1 MLLKSLLTGMAT
13 SFHDSSTITSV
24 CKHANEVLIKTL
36 NVQFCFS
43 KHVQH
48 RLYIN
53 KWQILRNV
61 KTFWNLCLGGS
72 LSNMINHFQPQE
84 YRISDAQSQKVR
96 LLVNASL
103 NWPNMCHI
111 CACLNVHTV
120 NCLAYFYYKIKKLY
134 CNIVVHDKV
143 HLYGSFS
150 QKTKRVVL
158 FSSIR
163 IFRGGNNS
171 ENVTVL

>member
-1 MLLKSLLTGMAT
+1 
-13 SFHDSSTITSV
+13 
-24 CKHANEVLIKTL
+24 
-36 NVQFCFS
+36 
-43 KHVQH
+43 
-48 RLYIN
+48 
-53 KWQILRNV
+53 
-61 KTFWNLCLGGS
+61 
-72 LSNMINHFQPQE
+72 MINHFQPQE
-84 YRISDAQSQKVR
+84 YRISDAQS
-96 LLVNASL
+96 
-103 NWPNMCHI
+103 P
-111 CACLNVHTV
+111 VHTV

>member
-1 MLLKSLLTGMAT
+1 
-13 SFHDSSTITSV
+13 
-24 CKHANEVLIKTL
+24 
-36 NVQFCFS
+36 
-43 KHVQH
+43 
-48 RLYIN
+48 
-53 KWQILRNV
+53 
-61 KTFWNLCLGGS
+61 
-72 LSNMINHFQPQE
+72 MINHFQPQE
-84 YRISDAQSQKVR
+84 YRISDARSQKVR

-103 NWPNMCHI
+103 NGPNVCHI

-120 NCLAYFYYKIKKLY
+120 NCLAYFYYKIKKLC

-143 HLYGSFS
+143 HFYGSFS

-158 FSSIR
+158 FSSIG